1 MSSRHSGG
9 DEGTNGYGALIDTKF
24 NQILVEHILS
34 YGILD
39 NDIHKLDFTGVHAYD
54 EQNFTYNE
62 LQKADFVNDGLQ
74 YNGLAAELLNNYRGV
89 SRRRALSFM
98 GRVLLT

>member
-39 NDIHKLDFTGVHAYD
+39 NDIHKLDFTGVHALM
-54 EQNFTYNE
+54 NKISPITS
-62 LQKADFVNDGLQ
+62 
-74 YNGLAAELLNNYRGV
+74 YRKQI
-89 SRRRALSFM
+89 
-98 GRVLLT
+98 LLTTDFNIMALRQNY